1 MTDMMSGVTGVQ
13 PPSQTPEA
21 SADATVHEPAT
32 GQAETEHEHPPPPPP
47 EAPRMVGPE
56 SFPGSAAGM
65 HLHMHL
71 DLDFT
76 LPGMSSFA
84 VPFSPDAFDQFAMP
98 MPIPTDGPTQRDTM
112 EQEQEQ
118 EQDQGPGPPPPAHAV
133 WPTNFARDGLLPAQ
147 GDPLQAPPPSQPRRD
162 TDTLATGSAT
172 SAETAVVSFGTG
184 LGQSQIPVF
193 GLEAVGTHSSESMPA
208 QPPGAVQAAPLSWGY
223 LPPSLSHAHEH
234 LATAEGPDPPVAGQR
249 ATDMS
254 EFMIMDDTLTMWPG
268 MSQIFG

>member
-1 MTDMMSGVTGVQ
+1 MTDMMSGVTGAQ
-13 PPSQTPEA
+13 PPQTPGA
-21 SADATVHEPAT
+21 SADVQEPAT
-32 GQAETEHEHPPPPPP
+32 DRAETEHEHVPPREEPYT
-47 EAPRMVGPE
+47 ELE
-56 SFPGSAAGM
+56 HPGSAQAPGPDAGV

-76 LPGMSSFA
+76 LPGMSSFTA
-84 VPFSPDAFDQFAMP
+84 PFRPDAFDQLAMS
-98 MPIPTDGPTQRDTM
+98 MPIPTDGPTQRDAM
-112 EQEQEQ
+112 AQERG
-118 EQDQGPGPPPPAHAV
+118 QDQGLRPPPPAHAV
-133 WPTNFARDGLLPAQ
+133 WSANFARDGLLPAQ

-162 TDTLATGSAT
+162 TDTLTTGSAT